1 MIQNR
6 LRKHFLIAQN
16 PGAFGGRRLS
26 WPPWDLKCFPDP
38 LPNFVPRYPIP
49 WSFTACILHCS
60 VDVSLSNCNVS
71 TWVRKLSRRTLNKI
85 HTNKTSSLYEFCEWL
100 IFNYMYLMWQVVDQS
115 RFLSGLS
122 IRIIIHSDQLSN
134 FLIWKISHFFSQSS
148 TPKFRK
154 EWTLHGKESFFNCFF
169 FRLRL

>member
-1 MIQNR
+1 ME
-6 LRKHFLIAQN
+6 LL
-16 PGAFGGRRLS
+16 GGVASLGPLETLS
-26 WPPWDLKCFPDP
+26 ASLTPCRISSLVTS
-38 LPNFVPRYPIP
+38 NP
-49 WSFTACILHCS
+49 WSFPACILHCS

-169 FRLRL
+169 FCLRL